1 LSIFWSSD
9 WRTSLSISIHIGLV
23 ILLILSLRD
32 WSASWRPILLG
43 LSGALGIQIITG
55 FIGFAMQASSFLEPL
70 EMKWP
75 GLLDPSVRGASV
87 VQLQNGLRILRAY
100 GTLPH
105 PNILGGFAFLCL
117 LGPAGLFLKA
127 RNTNIPSLLLYV
139 LGLILILLTFSRSS
153 WLGLIAFFIFLVLKS
168 KHLNRKL
175 LLLLFAATLITMIF
189 TLVPVRDLVFTRISV
204 APVQTE
210 QLSAFGR
217 SWLNRQAVEMILAHP
232 LTGVGAGSFILEL
245 AKYAVEGAI
254 IEPVHSFFLLV
265 GAELGMV
272 GLLILIALVIRIA
285 VGMFRVRTPQAI
297 LVSAT
302 LAGLGVIGLFD
313 HYLWSLAPGR
323 IMLGIALGLWAGQV
337 LQDES

>member
-1 LSIFWSSD
+1 
-9 WRTSLSISIHIGLV
+9 
-23 ILLILSLRD
+23 
-32 WSASWRPILLG
+32 
-43 LSGALGIQIITG
+43 
-55 FIGFAMQASSFLEPL
+55 
-70 EMKWP
+70 
-75 GLLDPSVRGASV
+75 
-87 VQLQNGLRILRAY
+87 
-100 GTLPH
+100 
-105 PNILGGFAFLCL
+105 
-117 LGPAGLFLKA
+117 
-127 RNTNIPSLLLYV
+127 
-139 LGLILILLTFSRSS
+139 
-153 WLGLIAFFIFLVLKS
+153 
-168 KHLNRKL
+168 
-175 LLLLFAATLITMIF
+175 
-189 TLVPVRDLVFTRISV
+189 
-204 APVQTE
+204 
-210 QLSAFGR
+210 
-217 SWLNRQAVEMILAHP
+217 MILAHP